1 MALILS
7 LLMVASG
14 YTGLIRVGDRVLDCS
29 QILNRYAHGGVP
41 SVKEDEKVKL
51 CCISLRTIPP
61 QGAVGELL
69 LLHLR
74 ICRQLGR

>member
-1 MALILS
+1 MALMLT
-7 LLMVASG
+7 LLMVVSG

-29 QILNRYAHGGVP
+29 QILNRYVHGGVP
-41 SVKEDEKVKL
+41 SVKEDERVKL
-51 CCISLRTIPP
+51 CCRSLRVIAR

-69 LLHLR
+69 PLHLR